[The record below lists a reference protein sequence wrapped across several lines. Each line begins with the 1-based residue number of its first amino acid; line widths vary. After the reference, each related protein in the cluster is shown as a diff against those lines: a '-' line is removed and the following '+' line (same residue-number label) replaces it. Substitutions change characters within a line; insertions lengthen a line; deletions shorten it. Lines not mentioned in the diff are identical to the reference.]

1 MSLHNVKLELK
12 ALTSVCLGYQ
22 MKGSRD
28 TGYSPKPAS
37 LLRVVTPLTW
47 FHIYKEKIKARQ
59 VISAQN
65 TRILNI

>member
-37 LLRVVTPLTW
+37 LLHHLHGSIFTKKKLKLDR
-47 FHIYKEKIKARQ
+47 
-59 VISAQN
+59 
-65 TRILNI
+65 